1 MRKIT
6 NKGNLPPPLQHS
18 GLLSEEMYN
27 RVWSIHGE
35 PEIWECTSTSEVG
48 KLGHLDEC
56 EFQVL
61 IDKGR
66 NRYYLVAMSA
76 DPDRAKVKTDTTE
89 EGEVVIDPDE
99 SPRPATIVYY
109 TEITWNEYLVWRAAD
124 AAKRKGYTVSYTDI
138 QMQLREVEKSVGS
151 SDIRVK
157 GHSEEKGSPGNER
170 E

>member
-1 MRKIT
+1 MKKIT

-27 RVWSIHGE
+27 RVWSTYGE
-35 PEIWECTSTSEVG
+35 PEIWECNKVDEVG
-48 KLGHLDEC
+48 ILGHLDEC

-76 DPDRAKVKTDTTE
+76 DPDRSKGKIDTTE
-89 EGEVVIDPDE
+89 DGEIVIDPDE
-99 SPRPATIVYY
+99 SPKPVTVVYY
-109 TEITWNEYLVWRAAD
+109 TEITRPEYLVWCAAD
-124 AAKRKGYTVSYTDI
+124 TAMRRGYTVTWGDI
-138 QMQLREVEKSVGS
+138 KKQLREVEKGVDRTG
-151 SDIRVK
+151 IRAK
-157 GHSEEKGSPGNER
+157 GASEEKTSPGDER